1 MRKLEVAAIADL
13 QKKIRERKGEIE
25 QIRNRMELRIES
37 AEEISTM
44 MDETTTMQGKII
56 ADLKVEILK
65 TRAALRF
72 SAVRRQDSD
81 AIEEE
86 RKNDPEYRQ
95 ALKETEESRQLLRD
109 LRGRI
114 EGIVQEEKQS
124 NAKQAELLREIPK
137 VKAEGTVADVKRTIA
152 ENRIVDNIEK
162 EELASRIASM
172 KSRIARCNSYQASKD
187 IVEGKYGTIES
198 TKNPDELQ
206 KAFVSV
212 HGEIQ
217 QMKEVLAADVDL
229 LKSLPELKSRPVEV
243 VRESA
248 DMTLLAEDA
257 TATIELLGAEWA
269 EQYVYL
275 RMIRGRD
282 EEIESH
288 EQHVALLNVEAKRL
302 RGILTQKKK
311 EAIQAKRK
319 GIQRIDVG
327 GSSDSKTSTS
337 VST

>member
-1 MRKLEVAAIADL
+1 M
-13 QKKIRERKGEIE
+13 
-25 QIRNRMELRIES
+25 
-37 AEEISTM
+37 
-44 MDETTTMQGKII
+44 
-56 ADLKVEILK
+56 
-65 TRAALRF
+65 
-72 SAVRRQDSD
+72 
-81 AIEEE
+81 
-86 RKNDPEYRQ
+86 
-95 ALKETEESRQLLRD
+95 
-109 LRGRI
+109 
-114 EGIVQEEKQS
+114 QEEKQS

-137 VKAEGTVADVKRTIA
+137 VRAEGTVADKKRTIA

-172 KSRIARCNSYQASKD
+172 KSRIAKCNSNQASKY

-282 EEIESH
+282 EEIEIR
-288 EQHVALLNVEAKRL
+288 EQHVALLNEEAKRL
-302 RGILTQKKK
+302 RRILTTKKK
-311 EAIQAKRK
+311 E
-319 GIQRIDVG
+319 
-327 GSSDSKTSTS
+327 
-337 VST
+337 